1 MTKRKSKAPTMASRL
16 ELWPL
21 ERLQPYE
28 RNARTHSDRQIAQIQ
43 ASIQEFGF
51 TAPILVDGQ
60 DGILAGH
67 GRLEAARRL
76 GLAQVPVV
84 VLDHLTPEQRRAY
97 VLADNRLAENA
108 GWDLDLL
115 QAELEALRVEDFD
128 LEALGWSDDELQ
140 RLQDDLDLGSFE
152 GVATAAGT
160 ERVEPERQEGLGLG
174 LVGEDDDR
182 DADAT
187 AESGQVEERHV
198 FSVNLLWDDREVVLS
213 AVRMAKE
220 ASGLE
225 GTPEALV
232 KVCREWMDARSS
244 V

>member
-1 MTKRKSKAPTMASRL
+1 MTKRKSKTPTMASRL

-28 RNARTHSDRQIAQIQ
+28 RNARTHSERQLEQIA

-97 VLADNRLAENA
+97 VLADNRLALQS
-108 GWDLDLL
+108 GWDLSILE
-115 QAELEALRVEDFD
+115 AELESLQVDGFDVDLLGFDVDELSKMLGGEFDGADDDDEGDDDVLDRGVALAIVLTPEEMNQWRQAKAELGFSKDKTAFWKLVEDF
-128 LEALGWSDDELQ
+128 LEE
-140 RLQDDLDLGSFE
+140 
-152 GVATAAGT
+152 V
-160 ERVEPERQEGLGLG
+160 
-174 LVGEDDDR
+174 
-182 DADAT
+182 
-187 AESGQVEERHV
+187 RH
-198 FSVNLLWDDREVVLS
+198 
-213 AVRMAKE
+213 
-220 ASGLE
+220 G
-225 GTPEALV
+225 
-232 KVCREWMDARSS
+232 
-244 V
+244 

>member
-1 MTKRKSKAPTMASRL
+1 MTKRKGKAPTMASRL

-28 RNARTHSDRQIAQIQ
+28 RNARTHSERQLEQIQ

-84 VLDHLTPEQRRAY
+84 VLDHLTAEQRRAY

-108 GWDLDLL
+108 GWDLELL
-115 QAELEALRVEDFD
+115 QQELEALRVEDFA

-152 GVATAAGT
+152 GVAAAAGT
-160 ERVEPERQEGLGLG
+160 ERAEPERQEGLGLG
-174 LVGEDDDR
+174 PVGEDDDD

-187 AESGQVEERHV
+187 AESGEVEERHV
-198 FSVNLLWDDREVVLS
+198 FSVNLPWDDREVVLS

-232 KVCREWMDARSS
+232 KVCREWMDARTG